1 MPFLF
6 GVAGESE
13 LPGRALVRLLG
24 DLGLTEAAGRALV
37 ARMRRDGQ
45 LTGERRGG
53 RAYYRLAG
61 GTAAGFARIKSDAS
75 AGAPEWT
82 GRFHALLYQVP
93 ESERAYRDALRRTAL
108 LTGYGLLQQGVLIA
122 LTDRSAHL
130 GPLLDP
136 PQGVRLRTAEIAMTD
151 DEAARAAYD
160 AWDLGTLDAAFAA
173 HAAAMDAA
181 LEPAGGGSGAGA
193 GSGALAADAE
203 ALRTFN
209 RLLGAALVDTL
220 RAPRLPERLQPPGWS
235 LPRLHAAIGKV
246 HRVYGGPAAAY
257 VRGVLAEEGTPA
269 PSSVQSRW
277 SVPPP

>member
-61 GTAAGFARIKSDAS
+61 GTAAGFARIKSNAS
-75 AGAPEWT
+75 ATSSEWT

-136 PQGVRLRTAEIAMTD
+136 PEGVRLRKAEITMTD

-160 AWDLGTLDAAFAA
+160 AWDLGTLDAAYAA
-173 HAAAMDAA
+173 HAAAMEAA
-181 LEPAGGGSGAGA
+181 LEPPSGGTAAAGTEG

-246 HRVYGGPAAAY
+246 HRVHGGPASAY
-257 VRGVLAEEGTPA
+257 VRGVLAEEGAPA
-269 PSSVQSRW
+269 PSRG
-277 SVPPP
+277 